1 MDNVTN
7 TEKAATNKKKQ
18 SYAYGAMIG
27 LGVGLLSAYL
37 YNRAAEEQAAQT
49 GERPSI
55 TTGQI
60 LALTL
65 AGLGLVRQITQLGT
79 TSSKKR

>member
-7 TEKAATNKKKQ
+7 IEKAVANKKSQ
-18 SYAYGAMIG
+18 SYVYGVMIG
-27 LGVGLLSAYL
+27 LLVGVLSAYL

-55 TTGQI
+55 STGQI

-65 AGLGLVRQITQLGT
+65 AGLGLVRQITQLGAT
-79 TSSKKR
+79 PNKKR